1 MPSGTG
7 KTVSLLSLIVSYQQ
21 VTDKSLVY
29 PLTPPIFD
37 HVLSFN
43 LLFLFHYHIQQ
54 FYPEKRKLIYCS
66 RTVPEI
72 EKALAEL
79 KRLVEYRKSCGLQES
94 ILGLGLTSRRN
105 LCLHPSV
112 SKEKKGKVV
121 DARCRNLTASW
132 IREAAQSGQDVET
145 CNFYE
150 TLENNDVR
158 EMVEDAIYTLDDIK
172 DIGKAKNICP
182 YYMARRLVSVFS

>member
-1 MPSGTG
+1 M
-7 KTVSLLSLIVSYQQ
+7 
-21 VTDKSLVY
+21 
-29 PLTPPIFD
+29 
-37 HVLSFN
+37 
-43 LLFLFHYHIQQ
+43 
-54 FYPEKRKLIYCS
+54 
-66 RTVPEI
+66 PEI

-79 KRLVEYRKSCGLQES
+79 KRLVEYRRSCGLQES

-182 YYMARRLVSVFS
+182 YYMARRLVSVLIILRVLRSDDIILTNSLLYT